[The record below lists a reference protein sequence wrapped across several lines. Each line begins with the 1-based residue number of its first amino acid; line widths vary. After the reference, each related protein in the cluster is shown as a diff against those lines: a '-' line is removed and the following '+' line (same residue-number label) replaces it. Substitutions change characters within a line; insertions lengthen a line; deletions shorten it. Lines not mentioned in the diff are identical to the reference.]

1 MIGVTLAVNGGI
13 LGTITAGDTLGK
25 TTDDTALVEKGLPGL
40 GPDVIGVGTVT
51 ATGI

>member
-1 MIGVTLAVNGGI
+1 MITLTAECGA
-13 LGTITAGDTLGK
+13 LGTITAGGALVK